1 MASSE
6 FNVLTP
12 GGKTQ
17 RIKFNGPLS
26 GTVNDLPFDL
36 DLLTLKAGSF
46 HVLKDN
52 RSWNI
57 EVVRL
62 DPDTKSVTLSI
73 NGNKYTL
80 QVKDQ
85 YDLLLHNLGLD
96 NLNNKKVNDLKAPM
110 PGLVLRIE
118 VAEGQTVKKGD
129 PLLVLEAMKMENIL
143 KSPGDLTIKKVIV
156 KKGVAVEKNQVLINF
171 S

>member
-6 FNVLTP
+6 FNVLTH
-12 GGKTQ
+12 GVKTQ
-17 RIKFNGPLS
+17 RIKFSGPLS
-26 GTVNDLPFDL
+26 GTVNDLPFKL

-80 QVKDQ
+80 QLKDQ

-118 VAEGQTVKKGD
+118 VIEGQTVKKGD